1 MSEARLPV
9 HPTQRVDRSKSVT
22 FTFEGRAIS
31 AYEGETIGAALCAAG
46 ITTLSRSFKYH
57 RRRGLMCVSGRCPN
71 CLMTVDGAPNIRT
84 CIEPVHVGAV
94 VQTQH
99 AWPSVENDVQAIFD
113 HFDRLL
119 PVGFYYKTFMQ
130 PKWLWPTYE
139 KVLRNLAGLGR
150 LDTSLE
156 YHDHTEMVH
165 LHTTVAVVGG
175 GPAGMSAALEAA
187 RLGLEVLLIDE
198 QPKLG
203 GHLQWRRLPS
213 TGTDPDHQV
222 AERLARQ
229 VAEER
234 RIRHLESSTVFGF
247 YEGRLLGVAQRESV
261 LRVRADRVIVAAG
274 CLEHP
279 LVFQNNDL
287 PGVYLGE
294 GILRLVNLYGVR
306 PGQRAVVIAND
317 DRGVRVA
324 RELGTAGIDIAV
336 VADARATNESSES
349 RAVRNAGVEVL
360 SGYTALEAHGGR
372 RVDGVTLVQLDD
384 AGAPVAGS
392 ERKVPADLVVLAA
405 GWEPNSGLLAQNE
418 CALRYREDLGAFVP
432 TELPDDTFSAGEA
445 GGIRSLEAILRH
457 GTLSGLRAAVSLGA
471 GNDTDRAKAGTE
483 WRDEGAGGSLRPLV
497 QVPHAKGKQFVCLC
511 EDVSTK
517 DIRTAI
523 GEGFDD
529 VQTLKR
535 YSTVTMGPCQG
546 KMCHHATVAL
556 TAEATGKGFATTGT
570 TTARPPAMSVPFG
583 ILAGPAHDPIR
594 LAPTHHQSLDSQAK
608 FLDMGAWKRALMYT
622 SVEEECEAVHQRVGM
637 IDVSTLGKLDIK
649 GADTAAFLEWIHPN
663 RVANL
668 KVGRIRYRVMLD
680 ETGIITDDGTI
691 VRLADDHFFVTT
703 GTGALESVHQ
713 WLDWWLAEGNR
724 CVHVTNVTSAF
735 GAVNVAGPKSREL
748 LSRLTDAD
756 VSNAAVPYLGTL
768 HAKVAGVPALVL
780 RIGFVGELG
789 YELHYPS
796 EYGEYLWATLL
807 EAGRDLGIVPFGVEA
822 QRILRLEKLHIIPSH
837 DTDALTSPLDVDMA
851 WAIKMEKPDFI
862 GKAAVG
868 RAQARPLRQRLVG
881 FDLREGI
888 VPAEGEAVVAGGA
901 PVGRVT
907 SAKWSP
913 LLKRTIGM
921 AFVPPEL
928 AVDGGE
934 FQIKTGERLL
944 VARVALKPFYDPEG
958 ERLKS

>member
-84 CIEPVHVGAV
+84 CIEPVRDGAV

-113 HFDRLL
+113 HFDSLL

-139 KVLRNLAGLGR
+139 IVLRNLAGLGR
-150 LDTSLE
+150 LDTSIE

-165 LHTTVAVVGG
+165 LHTAVAVVGG

-213 TGTDPDHQV
+213 TGTDPDHLV
-222 AERLARQ
+222 GERLARL

-234 RIRHLESSTVFGF
+234 RIRHLEGATVFGF
-247 YEGRLLGVAQRESV
+247 YEGRLLAVAQRERV
-261 LRVRADRVIVAAG
+261 LRVRADRVVIAAG

-294 GILRLVNLYGVR
+294 GILRLVNLYGVK

-317 DRGVRVA
+317 DRGLRVA
-324 RELGTAGIDIAV
+324 RELGAAGLDIAV
-336 VADARATNESSES
+336 VADARATSESSES
-349 RAVRNAGVEVL
+349 RAARDAGVELL

-372 RVDGVTLVQLDD
+372 RVEGVTLVQLDD
-384 AGAPVAGS
+384 GSAPVAGS
-392 ERKVPADLVVLAA
+392 ERKISADLLVLAA

-445 GGIRSLEAILRH
+445 GGIRSLAAIQRH
-457 GTLSGLRAAVSLGA
+457 GTLNGLRAAVSLGA
-471 GNDTDRAKAGTE
+471 GNDTDRANAGAE

-556 TAEATGKGFATTGT
+556 TAEATGRGFATTGT
-570 TTARPPAMSVPFG
+570 TTARPPAMSIPFG
-583 ILAGPAHDPIR
+583 ILAGPAHDPVR
-594 LAPTHHQSLDSQAK
+594 LAPTHHHSVDHQAK

-680 ETGIITDDGTI
+680 DTGIITDDGTI

-724 CVHVTNVTSAF
+724 CVHVTNVTGAF

-756 VSNAAVPYLGTL
+756 LSNGAVPYLGTL
-768 HAKVAGVPALVL
+768 HAKVAGVPALLL

-789 YELHYPS
+789 YELHFPS
-796 EYGEYLWATLL
+796 EYGEHLWGTLL
-807 EAGRDLGIVPFGVEA
+807 EAGRDLGIAPFGVEA
-822 QRILRLEKLHIIPSH
+822 QRVLRLEKLHIIPSH

-851 WAIKMEKPDFI
+851 WAVKMEKPDFI
-862 GKAAVG
+862 GKSAVG

-901 PVGRVT
+901 PIGRVT

-921 AFVPPEL
+921 AFVPPQL

-934 FQIKTGERLL
+934 FQIKTGDR
-944 VARVALKPFYDPEG
+944 VVAARVALKPFYDPEG
-958 ERLKS
+958 VRLKS

>member
-317 DRGVRVA
+317 DRGLRVA

-349 RAVRNAGVEVL
+349 RAVRNAVWKSSLGTRHSKRTAAAGLMASLLCSSMMQARRRRLRAQGPCGSRCPRRRLGTQQRAPGPERVRSPLPGGPGRLRPDRAARRHVL
-360 SGYTALEAHGGR
+360 GR
-372 RVDGVTLVQLDD
+372 RGWRHPEPRSNP
-384 AGAPVAGS
+384 AAWHS
-392 ERKVPADLVVLAA
+392 ERSP
-405 GWEPNSGLLAQNE
+405 
-418 CALRYREDLGAFVP
+418 
-432 TELPDDTFSAGEA
+432 
-445 GGIRSLEAILRH
+445 
-457 GTLSGLRAAVSLGA
+457 
-471 GNDTDRAKAGTE
+471 
-483 WRDEGAGGSLRPLV
+483 
-497 QVPHAKGKQFVCLC
+497 
-511 EDVSTK
+511 
-517 DIRTAI
+517 
-523 GEGFDD
+523 
-529 VQTLKR
+529 
-535 YSTVTMGPCQG
+535 
-546 KMCHHATVAL
+546 
-556 TAEATGKGFATTGT
+556 
-570 TTARPPAMSVPFG
+570 
-583 ILAGPAHDPIR
+583 
-594 LAPTHHQSLDSQAK
+594 
-608 FLDMGAWKRALMYT
+608 
-622 SVEEECEAVHQRVGM
+622 
-637 IDVSTLGKLDIK
+637 
-649 GADTAAFLEWIHPN
+649 
-663 RVANL
+663 
-668 KVGRIRYRVMLD
+668 GR
-680 ETGIITDDGTI
+680 G
-691 VRLADDHFFVTT
+691 
-703 GTGALESVHQ
+703 
-713 WLDWWLAEGNR
+713 
-724 CVHVTNVTSAF
+724 
-735 GAVNVAGPKSREL
+735 
-748 LSRLTDAD
+748 
-756 VSNAAVPYLGTL
+756 
-768 HAKVAGVPALVL
+768 
-780 RIGFVGELG
+780 
-789 YELHYPS
+789 
-796 EYGEYLWATLL
+796 
-807 EAGRDLGIVPFGVEA
+807 
-822 QRILRLEKLHIIPSH
+822 
-837 DTDALTSPLDVDMA
+837 
-851 WAIKMEKPDFI
+851 
-862 GKAAVG
+862 
-868 RAQARPLRQRLVG
+868 
-881 FDLREGI
+881 
-888 VPAEGEAVVAGGA
+888 
-901 PVGRVT
+901 
-907 SAKWSP
+907 
-913 LLKRTIGM
+913 
-921 AFVPPEL
+921 
-928 AVDGGE
+928 
-934 FQIKTGERLL
+934 
-944 VARVALKPFYDPEG
+944 VARRG
-958 ERLKS
+958 Q